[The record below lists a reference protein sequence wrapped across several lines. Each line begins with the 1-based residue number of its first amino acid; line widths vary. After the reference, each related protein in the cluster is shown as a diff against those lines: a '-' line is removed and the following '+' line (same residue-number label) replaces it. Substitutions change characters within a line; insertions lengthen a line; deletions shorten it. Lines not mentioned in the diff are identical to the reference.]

1 MYLTVVRT
9 SEMLYLKMKGETL
22 RKKTKKSVQRTIG
35 ICFIHG
41 KFLKSL
47 GHICSQNVS
56 YSKFKLNTC
65 GLLELFVEF
74 SQFLRGANKV
84 SHKIRAVE
92 LTSMNNSI

>member
-1 MYLTVVRT
+1 MYLTAVRT

-47 GHICSQNVS
+47 GQIRPQNVS

-74 SQFLRGANKV
+74 SQFLRGQTKSAIKL
-84 SHKIRAVE
+84 E
-92 LTSMNNSI
+92 LLN